1 MGPPATRYPLLLLD
15 AVEKECSDSKMAI
28 SVKRISLWRREVE
41 DRPGMLAQT
50 LEPLANAGA
59 NLQVIMSYHIGE
71 KAAIEVFPV
80 AGNRAMN
87 AARQGGLAESGPPAV
102 LVTGDNRPALA
113 HSMARAIADQGINIH
128 FLVAQVIGGRYTAVF
143 GFGTDD
149 DASRAMEVIKKAGG
163 GRRSSGPARGSRG
176 KASRSARGAR
186 RAGKR

>member
-1 MGPPATRYPLLLLD
+1 
-15 AVEKECSDSKMAI
+15 MAI

-50 LEPLANAGA
+50 LEPLANAGT
-59 NLQVIMSYHIGE
+59 NLQVIMAYHIGE

-80 AGNRAMN
+80 TANRAMN
-87 AARQGGLAESGPPAV
+87 AARQGGLSESGPPAL
-102 LVTGDNRPALA
+102 LVTGDNQPALG

-128 FLVAQVIGGRYTAVF
+128 FLVAQVVGGRYSAVF

-163 GRRSSGPARGSRG
+163 GRRSSSPARGSRG